1 MKKRLKYILLTI
13 CAAIACAA
21 CSKEEMAGTTYAPGE
36 GGLSIVLNTAKE
48 SAGTRAETALGL
60 DKCTVAIYDLGQEG
74 LLVRKYK
81 GNCPETINL
90 LAGNYKLVVEYG
102 EKPQSAAL
110 GKPYYRGEKGFTIV
124 SGDTKQV
131 DITIVPTCVAVV
143 VQFDENTINST
154 TFESHSV
161 TVTCP
166 AAAGNNSVEY
176 LQSTADY
183 RTTGYFDIPVDSE
196 HPSQSMTWVFRG
208 DHKTKNEITT
218 SGKFTVEA
226 GKKYRLLFKFS
237 PDLPGYI
244 VPMIL
249 TIDES
254 TENHDDHY
262 NFSADPELAG
272 DLFDTPTFTGSDKT
286 FTAKATGS
294 QIALI
299 GLKINNGAERY
310 IYSNTP
316 EIPVDPE
323 LATLVSVALSEE
335 NSLATVTFRSAF
347 FTFPYGEVPL
357 VLAVTDSN
365 ASKATKSVT
374 LQMNEG
380 IRAVKAADYDLW
392 TNTVTLRAVSSTQPT
407 FVLRNGDKEQTLTG
421 TSAGGS
427 EYTATFSPEWTSKTN
442 SNGLTVYTP
451 NAGTGVWAG
460 QTYQAEVTTG
470 LGTSTTEFTTGG
482 AQAIPYGNMKD
493 SSLSCWGTENRYATF
508 WGSGN
513 NKYATALCAQGTFG
527 GETCAVLKSTMA
539 GALGINLLAAGNL
552 FTGTF
557 YRPST
562 TGTVSFG
569 QSYEWEAR
577 PKALQFR
584 YQAKV
589 GTVNQQTHKKDGNH
603 PLNIGDPDKAIV
615 YVAIVDWE
623 NRHDVSSGTN
633 APSGVWSPDAQSDL
647 AGSGK
652 IIGYGIFEITSST
665 EGTTLIDKEIPI
677 EYFDKETKPSKTYT
691 LVISCAT
698 NFFGDYMCGC
708 DSNELYIT
716 GFKWKY

>member
-1 MKKRLKYILLTI
+1 MNKIMKKYIFHIILL
-13 CAAIACAA
+13 AALILTA

-36 GGLSIVLNTAKE
+36 GGLSIVLNTAEE
-48 SAGTRAETALGL
+48 SAGTRAETTL

-90 LAGNYKLVVEYG
+90 LAGNYKLGVEYG
-102 EKPQSAAL
+102 EKPQSAAK
-110 GKPYYRGEKGFTIV
+110 GKSYFHGKNTFTIV
-124 SGDTKQV
+124 SGATEQV
-131 DITIVPTCVAVV
+131 DVTIVPTCVAVEV
-143 VQFDENTINST
+143 DFDVNTINNNS
-154 TFESHSV
+154 FESYSA
-161 TVTCP
+161 TVTWP
-166 AAAGNNSVEY
+166 EGAGTNSVEY
-176 LQSTADY
+176 TQSTGGKNEY
-183 RTTGYFDIPVDSE
+183 TGYFNIPADLD
-196 HPSQSMTWVFRG
+196 HPAQLNWVFRG

-272 DLFDTPTFTGSDKT
+272 DLIDNPTFTGSDKT

-299 GLKINNGAERY
+299 GLKINNGSERY

-365 ASKATKSVT
+365 SSKATKSVT
-374 LQMNEG
+374 LKMNEG
-380 IRAVKAADYDLW
+380 IRTVTAADYDLW
-392 TNTVTLRAVSSTQPT
+392 TNTVTLRAVSSTTPT

-427 EYTATFSPEWTSKTN
+427 EYTATFSPTWTESTN
-442 SNGLTVYTP
+442 GKGLTVYTP
-451 NAGTGVWAG
+451 EAGTGVWAG
-460 QTYQAEVTTG
+460 
-470 LGTSTTEFTTGG
+470 TSYVATAICNNGVQSSTSFTTAKGDIIPSCDTNG
-482 AQAIPYGNMKD
+482 AVWFSSQASDN
-493 SSLSCWGTENRYATF
+493 SSTWA
-508 WGSGN
+508 SGN
-513 NKYATALCAQGTFG
+513 NTMTSTLCTRAERPSGNGCAYMQASKTG
-527 GETCAVLKSTMA
+527 GCAS
-539 GALGINLLAAGNL
+539 GNL
-552 FTGTF
+552 FLGTF
-557 YRPST
+557 TFGKPAFGSGTAAFGQKYTYTARPSHLAVKYHA
-562 TGTVSFG
+562 TVG
-569 QSYEWEAR
+569 
-577 PKALQFR
+577 
-584 YQAKV
+584 KV
-589 GTVNQQTHKKDGNH
+589 NNKGKDGS
-603 PLNIGDPDKAIV
+603 PLNEGDQDISTI
-615 YVAIVDWE
+615 YVIITDWSA
-623 NRHDVSSGTN
+623 RHDVVSGLN
-633 APSGVWSPDAQSDL
+633 SASGIWSPDAQSNL

-652 IIGYGIFEITSST
+652 IIGYGILDISQSSPADVDWET
-665 EGTTLIDKEIPI
+665 AEIPI
-677 EYFDKETKPSKTYT
+677 YYYDTTCAAPTGAYTFSIGCSTSKY
-691 LVISCAT
+691 
-698 NFFGDYMCGC
+698 GDYMCGC
-708 DSNELYIT
+708 TTNKLYVDDFAWI
-716 GFKWKY
+716 Y